1 MDVGKA
7 RQGYKLVQGNPR
19 YIKFEIPEEWDFSAL
34 QDVCNT
40 TSGGTPL
47 TDHPE
52 YYDGEIP
59 WLTTSELQDNFVSE
73 TKYKI
78 TEAGF
83 KNSSAKKIPPNS
95 IIIAMYG
102 ATIGKTC
109 INTKEITTN
118 QACCVF
124 IPKKEKVV
132 DPYFL
137 QQILINFRPLIV
149 SLGQGAG
156 QPNISQDFLRK
167 FQIPFPLYQEQK
179 QIASILSN
187 VDTQIQKEKL
197 HKSNLERLKKGLMQK
212 LLTGQIRVKV

>member
-1 MDVGKA
+1 MVKA
-7 RQGYKLVQGNPR
+7 FFPLPSREEQDKIVEILNNLTKLIQNKEKIIQQTKQLKRGLMQKLLIRGIGHSKFKEVQGIPR
-19 YIKFEIPEEWDFSAL
+19 HIKFEIPEEWDFTAL

-73 TKYKI
+73 TKSKI

-83 KNSSAKKIPPNS
+83 KSSSANKIPPNS
-95 IIIAMYG
+95 TIVAMYG

-118 QACCVF
+118 QACCVL
-124 IPKKEKVV
+124 IPKKEKLV
-132 DPYFL
+132 DTYFL
-137 QQILINFRPLIV
+137 QQILIYFRSLIV
-149 SLGQGAG
+149 SL
-156 QPNISQDFLRK
+156 
-167 FQIPFPLYQEQK
+167 
-179 QIASILSN
+179 
-187 VDTQIQKEKL
+187 V
-197 HKSNLERLKKGLMQK
+197 
-212 LLTGQIRVKV
+212 